1 MKGENVTIVNTTRG
15 TTIADTVEVAD
26 SFWSRGKGLIGRK
39 SLPEGYGLVIRP
51 CGSIHMFFMS
61 IPLDVLHLDKEGR
74 VVRVLAAIKPWRLG
88 PVVLRGKWVV
98 ELPAG
103 TAARTGT
110 TSGDTVAVAR
120 DTIAPDHATG
130 VAHSSTLDHA
140 TSVAHSPVERGVAS

>member
-1 MKGENVTIVNTTRG
+1 MMTVIANETRG
-15 TTIADTVEVAD
+15 TTVADRAEVAA

-61 IPLDVLHLDKEGR
+61 IPLDVLHLDRDGR
-74 VVRVLAAIKPWRLG
+74 VLRVLAGIKPWRLG
-88 PVVLRGKWVV
+88 PIVRGGRSVI

-110 TSGDTVAVAR
+110 VAGDTIIIR
-120 DTIAPDHATG
+120 EG
-130 VAHSSTLDHA
+130 
-140 TSVAHSPVERGVAS
+140 ASDAAA